1 MMLTGDWLTH
11 VGTQSLL
18 AGLEDA
24 GFTALFV
31 GGCVRNALLGVPVL
45 DTDLATDALPGTVS
59 DIARLLGFRSVPTG
73 IDHGTV
79 TILADGRALEVT
91 TFRQDAQ
98 TDGRHAVVAFTS
110 DVAVDAARRDF
121 TMNAIYAD
129 RHGQIIDPLGGL
141 PDLLEARVR
150 FVGDPVQRIIE
161 DYLRILRFFR
171 FHAHYGDPAMGI
183 DAEGLA
189 ACAAHAD
196 HIPTLSRERI
206 GAEMRKLLAAPDPA
220 PSVASMAQ
228 SGVLAQVLPGADTTA
243 LAPLVHLEGGAAP
256 RWLRRLAVIG
266 GENTGE
272 NLRLSRAEA
281 RDLGLVRDEIGSTHT
296 PAALGWLLKPDLAQ
310 DTVLARAAMLETA
323 LPPGWQADIQRG
335 ADATLPVKAADLQPA
350 FQGAALGARLKDIQA
365 RWLASDLMLSKAD
378 LLD

>member
-1 MMLTGDWLTH
+1 MLTGDWLTH
-11 VGTQSLL
+11 SGTQSLL
-18 AGLEDA
+18 AGLEAA

-45 DTDLATDALPGTVS
+45 DTDLATDARPESVS
-59 DIARLLGFRSVPTG
+59 NIARSLGFRSVPTG

-91 TFRQDAQ
+91 TFRRDAQ

-110 DVAVDAARRDF
+110 EVATDAARRDF

-141 PDLLEARVR
+141 PDLLAARVR
-150 FVGDPVQRIIE
+150 FVGDPDQRITE

-196 HIPTLSRERI
+196 QIPTLSRERI

-228 SGVLAQVLPGADTTA
+228 AGVLAQVLPGADAIA
-243 LAPLVHLEGGAAP
+243 LAPLVHLESGIPP
-256 RWLRRLAVIG
+256 RWLRRMAVIG
-266 GENTGE
+266 GQDPAD
-272 NLRLSRAEA
+272 NLRLSRKEM
-281 RDLGLVRDEIGSTHT
+281 RDLGLVRDEIGSPHT

-310 DTVLARAAMLETA
+310 DAILARAALMETP
-323 LPPGWQADIQRG
+323 LPPNWRAGIARG
-335 ADATLPVKAADLQPA
+335 ATARLPVTAADLQPA
-350 FQGAALGARLKDIQA
+350 YQGAELGARLKDIQA
-365 RWLASDLMLSKAD
+365 RWLASDLTLAKHD